1 MAELRHEAYQKTVQ
15 DISNLYENGHLNL
28 SPGFQRDSV
37 WTERDRAKLV
47 DSIVRN
53 YPLPSIFLY
62 RRESNGEI
70 VYDVID
76 GKQRIESILMFM
88 GLMRGQRFW
97 AKVQLPG
104 EDEKEW
110 VDWNSLR
117 RLQKQHLITGY
128 SLRTIEVDGDPADI
142 IDLFVRI
149 NSTGKAL
156 TAAEKRH
163 AKYYNSP
170 FLREAGKLA
179 ARYENYLR
187 RNKILSPG
195 QISRMRHVE
204 LMCELM
210 ISIHQ
215 GDVINKKAALDK
227 VMESNSFSAAQTR
240 IAREKTM
247 RALSRVKRMFPQ
259 LHQTRFRQVSD
270 FYSLVALIGKFEDER
285 LILTD
290 RRRNKLAQELLVAF
304 STGVDEARE
313 RQKKARGLKPGQEL
327 YREYLLTVLRS
338 TDEISQRRNREQILR
353 GMLQS
358 LFERKDSERLFSPEQ
373 RRILWN
379 STAERKCAQCGKA
392 LTWDDFTIDHI
403 KPFSKGGRTRL
414 NNAALMH
421 RRCNAKKGNRRG

>member
-1 MAELRHEAYQKTVQ
+1 M
-15 DISNLYENGHLNL
+15 
-28 SPGFQRDSV
+28 
-37 WTERDRAKLV
+37 

-88 GLMRGQRFW
+88 GLMRGQRFR

-104 EDEKEW
+104 ENEKEW

-117 RLQKQHLITGY
+117 KLQKQHLITGY
-128 SLRTIEVDGDPADI
+128 SLRTIEVDGMLADV

-156 TAAEKRH
+156 TTAEKRH
-163 AKYYNSP
+163 AKYYNSA
-170 FLREAGKLA
+170 FLREAGKMA
-179 ARYENYLR
+179 ARYENFFR
-187 RNKILSPG
+187 RSRILSAG

-227 VMESNSFSAAQTR
+227 VMESNSFSATQTR
-240 IAREKTM
+240 IARDKTM

-259 LHQTRFRQVSD
+259 LYQTRFRQVSD
-270 FYSLVALIGKFEDER
+270 FYSLVALIGKFEDEK

-290 RRRNKLAQELLVAF
+290 RRRNKLAQELLAAF

-313 RQKKARGLKPGQEL
+313 RQKQARGLKPGQES
-327 YREYLLTVLRS
+327 YRDYLLTVLQS
-338 TDEISQRRNREQILR
+338 TDEISPSIT
-353 GMLQS
+353 S
-358 LFERKDSERLFSPEQ
+358 SP
-373 RRILWN
+373 
-379 STAERKCAQCGKA
+379 SAKA
-392 LTWDDFTIDHI
+392 
-403 KPFSKGGRTRL
+403 
-414 NNAALMH
+414 AAPD
-421 RRCNAKKGNRRG
+421 